1 MYCYSFINKFKKIVE
16 TNKNKIAIK
25 NNNTNQYSYKE
36 LDIFSDC
43 IATEILRKK
52 IKINEVIIIDA
63 KKKLVTYAAIIACLK
78 IGCPY
83 VLIDFAQP
91 IERIKKI
98 LLRCNSK
105 ICLSFFDNK
114 ILIKKLFKKHI
125 NLDNIKFSN
134 KKFNEVEKRGM
145 EVVSSTPAY
154 IMFTSGSTGFP
165 KGAIITHQNI
175 LNFSTWAK
183 EEYKLNSKD
192 VVTNVNPLY
201 FDNSVF
207 DIYSSLL
214 NGLKLII
221 FNQVDTLDPLKLI
234 QKLLK
239 NRCSVWFSTPSLLIF
254 LINYKLVTKK
264 NFKYIDKII
273 FGGEGFP
280 KNKLR
285 QLISTL
291 GNKKNFYNVYGPT
304 ECTCI
309 CSSHKVLEKDFK
321 TNSNYITLGN
331 ISKNFQFEIINS
343 KFKRVNKGKVGELLL
358 LGPNV
363 SSGYIGQNDLT
374 DQRFIQNPFNK
385 KFKDIGYRT
394 GDFVYQEKKNNQ
406 LFFVGREDSQVKHM
420 GYRIE
425 LNEIEIAIN
434 NIKNIKEAVV
444 FYKKEANNGK
454 IITVIACNE
463 LDKKEYIYNTLKKKL
478 PIYMIPSKIF
488 LVKNLLKNRN
498 NKIDRKKM
506 KDIYEKK

>member
-25 NNNTNQYSYKE
+25 NNNTNQYSFKE

-63 KKKLVTYAAIIACLK
+63 KKKLVTYAAIVACLK

-83 VLIDFAQP
+83 VLIDFEQP

-105 ICLSFFDNK
+105 ICLSFVDNK
-114 ILIKKLFKKHI
+114 ILLKRLFKKYI

-134 KKFNEVEKRGM
+134 KKFDEVEKRGM

-221 FNQVDTLDPLKLI
+221 FSQIDALDPLKLI

-291 GNKKNFYNVYGPT
+291 GNKIFT
-304 ECTCI
+304 M
-309 CSSHKVLEKDFK
+309 SM
-321 TNSNYITLGN
+321 
-331 ISKNFQFEIINS
+331 
-343 KFKRVNKGKVGELLL
+343 
-358 LGPNV
+358 
-363 SSGYIGQNDLT
+363 
-374 DQRFIQNPFNK
+374 DQRNVPAFVHHI
-385 KFKDIGYRT
+385 KF
-394 GDFVYQEKKNNQ
+394 
-406 LFFVGREDSQVKHM
+406 
-420 GYRIE
+420 
-425 LNEIEIAIN
+425 
-434 NIKNIKEAVV
+434 
-444 FYKKEANNGK
+444 
-454 IITVIACNE
+454 
-463 LDKKEYIYNTLKKKL
+463 
-478 PIYMIPSKIF
+478 
-488 LVKNLLKNRN
+488 
-498 NKIDRKKM
+498 
-506 KDIYEKK
+506 